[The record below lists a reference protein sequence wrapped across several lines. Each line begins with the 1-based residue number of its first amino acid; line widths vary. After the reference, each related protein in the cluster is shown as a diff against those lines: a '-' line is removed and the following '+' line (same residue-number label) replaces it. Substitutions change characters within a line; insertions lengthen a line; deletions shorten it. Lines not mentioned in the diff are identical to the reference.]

1 MLEYVYVA
9 IQINDHNIERGD
21 FVGAFNNRNAAEQ
34 ACLDGDY
41 NGFVLRI
48 NLNYL
53 QSTYNPSISYKGVD

>member
-21 FVGAFNNRNAAEQ
+21 CVGAFDNRAAAEQ

-41 NGFVLRI
+41 RGFVLRI
-48 NLNYL
+48 NLNHL
-53 QSTYNPSISYKGVD
+53 QSTYNPSVSFKGVD